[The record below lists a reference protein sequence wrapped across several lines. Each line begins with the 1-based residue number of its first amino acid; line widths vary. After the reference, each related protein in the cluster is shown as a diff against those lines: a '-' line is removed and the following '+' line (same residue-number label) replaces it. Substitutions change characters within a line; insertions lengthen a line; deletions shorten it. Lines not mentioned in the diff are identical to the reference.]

1 MSRKSKRHLRL
12 AGDAESARCP
22 PVVRCYLDVDGV
34 LAPYGAPGCVPSS
47 WPDFVDGYL
56 GPKLAVYSPA
66 MLSALSELELE
77 VVWCTTWG
85 PHAERAFGPLLGSGP
100 RRTLD
105 LNSTPLAA
113 GGVKGAAV
121 FADLREDPAPFV
133 WIDDDAITTVAVE
146 RLESVDLP
154 MLLLEPTR
162 TVGLT
167 PGHLEQIAAFVRAL
181 RGSGGR

>member
-1 MSRKSKRHLRL
+1 MSEEAKRHLRV
-12 AGDAESARCP
+12 AGDAESTRCP

-34 LAPYGAPGCVPSS
+34 LAPYGAPGCVPTS

-66 MLSALSELELE
+66 MLSALAELELE

-85 PHAERAFGPLLGSGP
+85 PYAEWAFGTLLGSRS

-121 FADLREDPAPFV
+121 SADLREDPAPFV
-133 WIDDDAITTVAVE
+133 WIDDDAITALAVE
-146 RLESVDLP
+146 RLESAGLP
-154 MLLLEPTR
+154 MLLIKPARKIGLEPR
-162 TVGLT
+162 
-167 PGHLEQIAAFVRAL
+167 HIEQIAAFVRAQH
-181 RGSGGR
+181 GGGGR